1 MCGPNSAQ
9 LQGTRGRYLRTKPGS
24 LFGRD
29 RDLETPSTASSI
41 KKIKGRQAVDR
52 VLVSLKQRAAK
63 VFMSGF
69 FYVFF
74 PLGRQGWAAAKL
86 LTASSTPQEFN
97 RHARV
102 EGSPVTV
109 CVQGVS

>member
-9 LQGTRGRYLRTKPGS
+9 LQGTRGRYLRTKPGL

-29 RDLETPSTASSI
+29 RGLETPSTASSI

-52 VLVSLKQRAAK
+52 ILFSLKQRAAK

-69 FYVFF
+69 FLCLFSF
-74 PLGRQGWAAAKL
+74 GQAGLGCSQAAHSL
-86 LTASSTPQEFN
+86 IHTQ
-97 RHARV
+97 RV
-102 EGSPVTV
+102 Y
-109 CVQGVS
+109 